1 MIDNIRVLTL
11 GQIRKAIVQLLGQ
24 KICVNTHD
32 GRIEKKKKIQVCL
45 ILTTECELHLIG

>member
-32 GRIEKKKKIQVCL
+32 GRIEKKKKDSGLFDSNNRV
-45 ILTTECELHLIG
+45 

>member
-32 GRIEKKKKIQVCL
+32 GRIEKKKNSGLFDTNNRV
-45 ILTTECELHLIG
+45 